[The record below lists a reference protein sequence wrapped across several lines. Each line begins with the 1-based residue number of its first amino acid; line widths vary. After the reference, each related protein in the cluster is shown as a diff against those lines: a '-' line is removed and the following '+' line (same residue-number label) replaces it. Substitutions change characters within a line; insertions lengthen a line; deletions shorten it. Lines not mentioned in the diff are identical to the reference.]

1 MSFLLIIPW
10 GICSQVDYFSLF
22 FLKKKK
28 KDFINLA
35 QISTSTHC
43 KSLKIVYYHGN
54 LEYTVIEIYYIQV
67 KSQEGSFKWWFNSP
81 AFLKVCECYENVTQR
96 LSLHWWTGLLFSPNG
111 TSSFSFDSHLQVLGF
126 VVSRYFEKSAW
137 GSLLVLCD
145 SPHCGDC
152 WAMSLVAT
160 STIWGQPH
168 SPHTVH
174 SHGHSTDQ
182 LQCVPPS
189 PSQDRT
195 RLWFVIQTNPSFE
208 VLFARPAS
216 IPYSE
221 LSKCHRA
228 CRALLACT
236 EDDSHRHSCHCHPP
250 QEWRAVVLEHLQ
262 LVLESVPT
270 GSEQSSCDVPP
281 PWDSQETNCSP
292 MNASCKWHPLGA
304 ACSLLGWDAI
314 HGDREPHKYS
324 PSQCFSTA
332 TLMEISTVS
341 WRAETWGPTPSLY
354 PRPTNQLRFCREPG
368 TSHPSVPVSALTS
381 PAFLQPTRLGNFCF
395 PSPVPS
401 KSKIKYYYKS
411 AVCSWDLGARCFLRA
426 SVGIM

>member
-111 TSSFSFDSHLQVLGF
+111 ASSFSFDSHLRVLGF
-126 VVSRYFEKSAW
+126 VISRYFEKSAW

-270 GSEQSSCDVPP
+270 GSEQSSCDMPP

-292 MNASCKWHPLGA
+292 MNASCDTPLG
-304 ACSLLGWDAI
+304 
-314 HGDREPHKYS
+314 EPAH
-324 PSQCFSTA
+324 C
-332 TLMEISTVS
+332 
-341 WRAETWGPTPSLY
+341 WGGMLSMGIGNH
-354 PRPTNQLRFCREPG
+354 TNIPQA
-368 TSHPSVPVSALTS
+368 S
-381 PAFLQPTRLGNFCF
+381 AFLQLPWWKSLQWAEGQKPGVLHLPFTPDLPTSSGSAGSQGPLTHQCLSVPWPPQHFSSLQDWGTSA
-395 PSPVPS
+395 SPLLSQV
-401 KSKIKYYYKS
+401 KVK
-411 AVCSWDLGARCFLRA
+411 
-426 SVGIM
+426 

>member
-1 MSFLLIIPW
+1 MKMSPRDSPYTDELVYCFLLTAPHLFPLTAT
-10 GICSQVDYFSLF
+10 SKYLASLSADTLRSLHGEVCWCF
-22 FLKKKK
+22 VTRHIVVTAEPCHLWPHPPSEGSHTHHTPCTAT
-28 KDFINLA
+28 DTP
-35 QISTSTHC
+35 QISCNVSHHH
-43 KSLKIVYYHGN
+43 LLRIGP
-54 LEYTVIEIYYIQV
+54 
-67 KSQEGSFKWWFNSP
+67 GSD
-81 AFLKVCECYENVTQR
+81 
-96 LSLHWWTGLLFSPNG
+96 LS
-111 TSSFSFDSHLQVLGF
+111 
-126 VVSRYFEKSAW
+126 SR
-137 GSLLVLCD
+137 
-145 SPHCGDC
+145 H
-152 WAMSLVAT
+152 
-160 STIWGQPH
+160 
-168 SPHTVH
+168 
-174 SHGHSTDQ
+174 
-182 LQCVPPS
+182 
-189 PSQDRT
+189 
-195 RLWFVIQTNPSFE
+195 PSFE

-221 LSKCHRA
+221 LSKCHWA

-281 PWDSQETNCSP
+281 PWHSQETNCSP
-292 MNASCKWHPLGA
+292 MNTSCKWHPLGA

-314 HGDREPHKYS
+314 HGDREPHRYS

-341 WRAETWGPTPSLY
+341 WRAETWGPTTSLY

-395 PSPVPS
+395 ASPVPS
-401 KSKIKYYYKS
+401 KSKIKYYYFKS

-426 SVGIM
+426 SVGVM